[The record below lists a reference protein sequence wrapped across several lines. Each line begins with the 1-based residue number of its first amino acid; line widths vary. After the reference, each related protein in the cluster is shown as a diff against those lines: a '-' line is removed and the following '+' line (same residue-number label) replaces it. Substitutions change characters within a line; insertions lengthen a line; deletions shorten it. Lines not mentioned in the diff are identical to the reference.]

1 MVIRNIKEE
10 DDEALASI
18 IRRTLEEFGANHPGT
33 VYFDEAINHLNK
45 MFQTER
51 STYFVVS
58 DEENNKILGGGGIYP
73 TEGLPAD
80 TAELVK
86 LYLLPETRGKG
97 IGKLLINKCL
107 SFAKQAGYSKVY
119 LESMDELSGAV
130 GLYERLGF
138 SYLDAPMGNTGHCYC
153 GIWMMKEI

>member
-33 VYFDEAINHLNK
+33 VYFDEAINHLSK
-45 MFQTER
+45 MFQIER
-51 STYFVVS
+51 STYFVVF

-73 TEGLPAD
+73 TEGLPSD

-97 IGKLLINKCL
+97 IGKSLINKCL

>member
-33 VYFDEAINHLNK
+33 VYFDEAINHLSK

-58 DEENNKILGGGGIYP
+58 DEENNIILGGGGIYP
-73 TEGLPAD
+73 TEGLPSD

-107 SFAKQAGYSKVY
+107 SFARQAGYSKVY

-138 SYLDAPMGNTGHCYC
+138 SYLDAPLGNSGHCYC

>member
-10 DDEALASI
+10 DDEALVSI

-33 VYFDEAINHLNK
+33 VYFDEAINHLSK

-73 TEGLPAD
+73 TEGLPSD

-97 IGKLLINKCL
+97 IGKSLINKCL

>member
-1 MVIRNIKEE
+1 MVIRNIREE

-33 VYFDEAINHLNK
+33 VYFDEAINRLSK

-97 IGKLLINKCL
+97 FGKSLINKCL

-138 SYLDAPMGNTGHCYC
+138 SYLNAPMGNTGHCYC